1 MLARHD
7 TGVSCSP
14 VMGSATRAALRV
26 SAARL
31 RSRPL
36 RPLLVVS
43 GVALA
48 FAMLVAV
55 VGGSLVARQQA
66 LKRGLSQLP
75 ASARGFRVDRFGL
88 PLSKQTYRRE
98 DRAVRRVLGT
108 LASGEVKRVVF
119 FRQLRIGGQL
129 VEMAAIDGLPDV
141 LHLRRGRL
149 PRTCTAASC
158 EVVEIGGRAPPRLS
172 EGDIHLRRV
181 GVAELHDPSLF
192 GYISAAA
199 EGPTAPPLLVLAPSV
214 EALERLSALHP
225 YYRVYSWLSPL
236 RADRLHTWDIAR
248 TLAAESRGQNRL
260 YGADSAFRLS
270 SPDDELLNADRR
282 GRIASRRL
290 VLVGGETSALLLGF
304 AIIAAIGL
312 RRGLGAE
319 RRRLLAR
326 GARRWQAML
335 TLGGEVGAMTL
346 IGAILGAALGA
357 LVVALI
363 AAAAGQPAGSILG
376 HALLGPW
383 TIAAFLGGIAG
394 VTLALGATT
403 LTRDDD
409 SDRRRI
415 QLVDVAAV
423 GAAVTVAVALSRGAL
438 DPESVTNGN
447 TVLLLIL
454 PALVCFVVAV
464 VLARLLGPAMRA
476 GERLTRRRSLSLRL
490 GVLALARAPSRTV
503 VSCAFIAVALGLALF
518 AGAYRATLARGAADQ
533 AAFQVPLDYTVSEG
547 SKLVMPLDA
556 APVGAYP
563 GAHAYPVVRVSAT
576 TPGAGAAVLSPTVL
590 GLPREAIRRL
600 HWRSDFSPLST
611 TAIARKLT
619 AQGEPRQAG
628 IALPAGA
635 RTLTTTARLRGAG
648 LVASAVLEDDHGRLS
663 LVRLGLAP
671 RRTGTLS
678 ARLPDGAR
686 RVLGIQLALPTDE
699 AFMQAHRNA
708 EGELAVAPS
717 GELDLGPLAADGHE
731 LTDWHGW
738 TLSTGG
744 DVLDRAAGAKV
755 RYSFADTGLHLVL
768 RPVQPTDDRLMPVV
782 VSPDIARAAGGVGGT
797 TVLDFQDTQIN
808 ARVVGVAR
816 RMPSVPADT
825 GPFVLADAG
834 WLSTAINSNAPGE
847 GSPSEVWISAPG
859 DAGRVGATL
868 ARPPFA
874 SLVVASRAADERELA
889 GDPLAHATAVA
900 LGAAGLVAL
909 VLAVL
914 GFWVGVVSELHD
926 EKSDFFDL
934 EAQGLP
940 PADMRKQLRM
950 RGVILLVL
958 GVAGGLALALLLSRL
973 VVSLVR
979 VSGTTGVPEPSLRLD
994 PDWLVGGLG
1003 IAALLLAALLVAEG
1017 ASLAAFRG
1025 SRPERAS
1032 WSLE

>member
-1 MLARHD
+1 M
-7 TGVSCSP
+7 
-14 VMGSATRAALRV
+14 
-26 SAARL
+26 
-31 RSRPL
+31 
-36 RPLLVVS
+36 
-43 GVALA
+43 
-48 FAMLVAV
+48 
-55 VGGSLVARQQA
+55 
-66 LKRGLSQLP
+66 
-75 ASARGFRVDRFGL
+75 
-88 PLSKQTYRRE
+88 
-98 DRAVRRVLGT
+98 
-108 LASGEVKRVVF
+108 
-119 FRQLRIGGQL
+119 
-129 VEMAAIDGLPDV
+129 
-141 LHLRRGRL
+141 
-149 PRTCTAASC
+149 
-158 EVVEIGGRAPPRLS
+158 
-172 EGDIHLRRV
+172 
-181 GVAELHDPSLF
+181 
-192 GYISAAA
+192 
-199 EGPTAPPLLVLAPSV
+199 
-214 EALERLSALHP
+214 
-225 YYRVYSWLSPL
+225 
-236 RADRLHTWDIAR
+236 
-248 TLAAESRGQNRL
+248 
-260 YGADSAFRLS
+260 
-270 SPDDELLNADRR
+270 
-282 GRIASRRL
+282 
-290 VLVGGETSALLLGF
+290 
-304 AIIAAIGL
+304 
-312 RRGLGAE
+312 
-319 RRRLLAR
+319 
-326 GARRWQAML
+326 
-335 TLGGEVGAMTL
+335 
-346 IGAILGAALGA
+346 
-357 LVVALI
+357 
-363 AAAAGQPAGSILG
+363 
-376 HALLGPW
+376 
-383 TIAAFLGGIAG
+383 
-394 VTLALGATT
+394 
-403 LTRDDD
+403 
-409 SDRRRI
+409 
-415 QLVDVAAV
+415 
-423 GAAVTVAVALSRGAL
+423 
-438 DPESVTNGN
+438 
-447 TVLLLIL
+447 
-454 PALVCFVVAV
+454 
-464 VLARLLGPAMRA
+464 
-476 GERLTRRRSLSLRL
+476 
-490 GVLALARAPSRTV
+490 
-503 VSCAFIAVALGLALF
+503 
-518 AGAYRATLARGAADQ
+518 
-533 AAFQVPLDYTVSEG
+533 
-547 SKLVMPLDA
+547 
-556 APVGAYP
+556 
-563 GAHAYPVVRVSAT
+563 
-576 TPGAGAAVLSPTVL
+576 
-590 GLPREAIRRL
+590 
-600 HWRSDFSPLST
+600 
-611 TAIARKLT
+611 
-619 AQGEPRQAG
+619 
-628 IALPAGA
+628 
-635 RTLTTTARLRGAG
+635 
-648 LVASAVLEDDHGRLS
+648 LEDDHGRLS
-663 LVRLGLAP
+663 LARLGLAP

-678 ARLPDGAR
+678 ARLPAGAR

-717 GELDLGPLAADGHE
+717 GELDLGPLAADGRE

-874 SLVVASRAADERELA
+874 SLVVASRAAEERQLA

-973 VVSLVR
+973 VVSLIR

>member
-1 MLARHD
+1 M
-7 TGVSCSP
+7 VI
-14 VMGSATRAALRV
+14 
-26 SAARL
+26 
-31 RSRPL
+31 
-36 RPLLVVS
+36 
-43 GVALA
+43 
-48 FAMLVAV
+48 AV

-66 LKRGLSQLP
+66 LGRGLKALP
-75 ASARGFRVDRFGL
+75 ASTRGFRVDRFGL
-88 PLSKQTYRRE
+88 PLSRQTYLRE

-108 LASGEVKRVVF
+108 LAAGQVRRVVF

-129 VEMAAIDGLPDV
+129 VEIAAVDRPGQV
-141 LHLRRGRL
+141 VRLRSGRL
-149 PRTCTAASC
+149 PQTCTAAGC
-158 EVVEIGGRAPPRLS
+158 EVIEIGGRGPPRLS
-172 EGDIHLRRV
+172 EGEIHLDRV
-181 GVAELHDPSLF
+181 GTAELRDPNLF

-199 EGPTAPPLLVLAPSV
+199 EGPHAPPLIVLAPSV
-214 EALERLSALHP
+214 AALERLPALAP

-236 RADRLHTWDIAR
+236 QADRLHTWDIGR
-248 TLAAESRGQNRL
+248 TLALESRAQTRL

-326 GARRWQAML
+326 GARRWQALL

-346 IGAILGAALGA
+346 VGAIAGTALGAA
-357 LVVALI
+357 VVAVI
-363 AAAAGQPAGSILG
+363 AGSAGQPVGSILG
-376 HALLGPW
+376 HSLLAPW
-383 TIAAFLGGIAG
+383 TIAALVGGVVG
-394 VTLALGATT
+394 VTLVLAATT

-409 SDRRRI
+409 SNPRRV
-415 QLVDVAAV
+415 QLVDVAAL

-438 DPESVTNGN
+438 DPESVTSGN

-476 GERLTRRRSLSLRL
+476 GERLTRGRSLSLRL
-490 GVLALARAPSRTV
+490 GVLALARAPSRTI

-518 AGAYRATLARGAADQ
+518 AIAYRATLSRGAADQ
-533 AAFQVPLDYTVSEG
+533 AAFQVPLDYMVSEG

-556 APVGAYP
+556 AAPQAFP

-590 GLPREAIRRL
+590 GLPRAALRSL
-600 HWRSDFSPLST
+600 HWRSDYSPLPLRT
-611 TAIARKLT
+611 ITRKLT
-619 AQGEPRQAG
+619 AQGEPRQEG
-628 IALPAGA
+628 IALPPGA
-635 RTLTTTARLRGAG
+635 RTVATTARLRGADV
-648 LVASAVLEDDHGRLS
+648 VAWVVVEDARGRLS
-663 LVRLGLAP
+663 LVRLGRVPKHAGRLE
-671 RRTGTLS
+671 
-678 ARLPDGAR
+678 ARLTPGATR
-686 RVLGIQLALPTDE
+686 ILGLQFALPESE
-699 AFMQAHRNA
+699 AFMLAHRDA
-708 EGELAVAPS
+708 EGEVSVVPS
-717 GELDLGPLAADGHE
+717 GEVDLGPLLADGRVV
-731 LTDWHGW
+731 TDWHDW

-744 DVLDRAAGAKV
+744 DVLSRGDGARV
-755 RYSFADTGLHLVL
+755 RFSFPDTGLHLVL
-768 RPVQPTDDRLMPVV
+768 RPVQPTDGHLMPVV

-797 TVLDFQDTQIN
+797 TVLDFQDTHID
-808 ARVVGVAR
+808 ARIVGVAS
-816 RMPSVPADT
+816 RMPSIPADT
-825 GPFVLADAG
+825 GPFVLADAA

-859 DAGRVGATL
+859 DDGSVGEAL
-868 ARPPFA
+868 RRAPFS
-874 SLVVASRAADERELA
+874 SLVVASRAAGERRLA

-934 EAQGLP
+934 EAQGLA
-940 PADMRKQLRM
+940 PADMRRQLRM
-950 RGVILLVL
+950 RGVILLTL
-958 GVAGGLALALLLSRL
+958 GLAGGLALAVLLSRL
-973 VVSLVR
+973 VVSLIR
-979 VSGTTGVPEPSLRLD
+979 VSGTTGVPEPPLRLD

>member
-1 MLARHD
+1 
-7 TGVSCSP
+7 
-14 VMGSATRAALRV
+14 MGGATRAALRV
-26 SAARL
+26 SGARL
-31 RSRPL
+31 RARPL

-48 FAMLVAV
+48 FAMVVAV
-55 VGGSLVARQQA
+55 VGGSLAARQQA
-66 LKRGLSQLP
+66 LARGLNELP
-75 ASARGFRVDRFGL
+75 ASTRGFRVDRFGL
-88 PLSKQTYRRE
+88 PLSRQTYVRE

-108 LASGEVKRVVF
+108 LAAGRVRRVVF
-119 FRQLRIGGQL
+119 FRQLRIDGQL
-129 VEMAAIDGLPDV
+129 VEIAAVDGPGEV
-141 LHLRRGRL
+141 VRLRSGRL
-149 PRTCTAASC
+149 PQTCTAAAC

-172 EGDIHLRRV
+172 EGEIHLDRV
-181 GVAELHDPSLF
+181 GTAELRDPNLF

-199 EGPTAPPLLVLAPSV
+199 EGPHAPPLLVLAPSV
-214 EALERLSALHP
+214 AALERLPALAP

-236 RADRLHTWDIAR
+236 RADRLHTWDIGR
-248 TLAAESRGQNRL
+248 TLALESRAQTRL
-260 YGADSAFRLS
+260 YNADSAFRLS

-312 RRGLGAE
+312 RRGLAAE

-326 GARRWQAML
+326 GARRWQALL
-335 TLGGEVGAMTL
+335 TLGAEVGAMTL
-346 IGAILGAALGA
+346 VGAIAGIALGAAA
-357 LVVALI
+357 VAVI
-363 AAAAGQPAGSILG
+363 AGAAGQPVGSILG
-376 HALLGPW
+376 HSLLAPWTVAALLG
-383 TIAAFLGGIAG
+383 GVVG
-394 VTLALGATT
+394 VTLVLGATT

-409 SDRRRI
+409 SNPRRV
-415 QLVDVAAV
+415 QLADVAAL
-423 GAAVTVAVALSRGAL
+423 GAAVTVAVALSRGAV
-438 DPESVTNGN
+438 DPDSVTTGN

-490 GVLALARAPSRTV
+490 GVLALARAPSRTI

-518 AGAYRATLARGAADQ
+518 AVAYRATLSRGAADQ

-556 APVGAYP
+556 APLRSFP

-590 GLPREAIRRL
+590 GLPRAAIRSLR
-600 HWRSDFSPLST
+600 WRSDYSPLPLQT
-611 TAIARKLT
+611 IARKL
-619 AQGEPRQAG
+619 APQGEPRQEG
-628 IALPAGA
+628 IALPPGA
-635 RTLTTTARLRGAG
+635 RTVTTTARLRGSDV
-648 LVASAVLEDDHGRLS
+648 VAWVVVEDARGRLS
-663 LVRLGLAP
+663 LVRLGRVPTHAQRLE
-671 RRTGTLS
+671 
-678 ARLPDGAR
+678 ARLTPGATR
-686 RVLGIQLALPTDE
+686 LLGLQFALPESE
-699 AFMQAHRNA
+699 AFMLAHRDA
-708 EGELAVAPS
+708 EGEVSVVPS
-717 GELDLGPLAADGHE
+717 GEVDLGPLVADGRVV
-731 LTDWHGW
+731 TDWRDW

-744 DVLDRAAGAKV
+744 DVLSRADGARV
-755 RYSFADTGLHLVL
+755 RFSFPDTGLHLVL
-768 RPVQPTDDRLMPVV
+768 RPVQPTDGQLMPVI
-782 VSPDIARAAGGVGGT
+782 VSPDNARAAGGIGGT
-797 TVLDFQDTQIN
+797 TVLDFQDTHID
-808 ARVVGVAR
+808 ARIVGVAR
-816 RMPSVPADT
+816 RMPSIPADT
-825 GPFVLADAG
+825 GPFVLADAA

-847 GSPSEVWISAPG
+847 GSPTEVWISAPG
-859 DAGRVGATL
+859 DDGSAGEALRRAPFSSL
-868 ARPPFA
+868 A
-874 SLVVASRAADERELA
+874 VASRAAEERKLA

-934 EAQGLP
+934 EAQGLA
-940 PADMRKQLRM
+940 PADMRRQLRM
-950 RGVILLVL
+950 RGVILLTL
-958 GVAGGLALALLLSRL
+958 GLAGGLALAMLLSRL
-973 VVSLVR
+973 VVSLIR
-979 VSGTTGVPEPSLRLD
+979 VSGTTGVPEPPLRLD

>member
-1 MLARHD
+1 M
-7 TGVSCSP
+7 P
-14 VMGSATRAALRV
+14 VMGGATWAALRV

-36 RPLLVVS
+36 RPLLVIS

-66 LKRGLSQLP
+66 LKRGLNQLP

-88 PLSKQTYRRE
+88 PLGKQTYARE

-129 VEMAAIDGLPDV
+129 VEMAAIDNLPSV
-141 LHLRRGRL
+141 LRLHSGRL
-149 PRTCTAASC
+149 PGTCTATSC
-158 EVVEIGGRAPPRLS
+158 EVVAIGGRGPTRLS

-181 GVAELHDPSLF
+181 GVAELDDPNLF

-214 EALERLSALHP
+214 EALERLPALHP

-248 TLAAESRGQNRL
+248 TLAAESRGQTRL
-260 YGADSAFRLS
+260 YNADSAFRLS
-270 SPDDELLNADRR
+270 SPDDELLDAAHR
-282 GRIASRRL
+282 GRVASRRL

-326 GARRWQAML
+326 GARRWQALL

-346 IGAILGAALGA
+346 VGAILGAVLGGV
-357 LVVALI
+357 VVALI
-363 AAAAGQPAGSILG
+363 AAAAGQPVGSILG
-376 HALLGPW
+376 HSLLGRW
-383 TIAAFLGGIAG
+383 TIAAFLGGIIG
-394 VTLALGATT
+394 VTLVLAATT

-464 VLARLLGPAMRA
+464 ILARLLGPTMRA

-518 AGAYRATLARGAADQ
+518 AIAYRATLSQGAADQ

-556 APVGAYP
+556 APLRAYP
-563 GAHAYPVVRVSAT
+563 GAHVFPVVRVSAT

-590 GLPREAIRRL
+590 GLPRAAIRRL
-600 HWRSDFSPLST
+600 HWRSDFSQLSLKT
-611 TAIARKLT
+611 IARKLSV
-619 AQGEPRQAG
+619 QGEPREEG
-628 IALPAGA
+628 IVLPAGA
-635 RTLTTTARLRGAG
+635 RTLSTTARLHGAG
-648 LVASAVLEDDHGRLS
+648 LDAWAVLEDDHGRIALA
-663 LVRLGLAP
+663 RLGGIARKP
-671 RRTGTLS
+671 GTLS
-678 ARLPDGAR
+678 ARLPAGAR
-686 RVLGIQLALPTDE
+686 RVLGIQLALPSDE

-717 GELDLGPLAADGHE
+717 GELDLGPLRADGRE

-738 TLSTGG
+738 RLSTGG
-744 DVLDRAAGAKV
+744 DVLDRSSGAKV
-755 RYSFADTGLHLVL
+755 RYSFAETGLHLVL
-768 RPVQPTDDRLMPVV
+768 RPVQPTDDQLMPVV
-782 VSPDIARAAGGVGGT
+782 ASPDIARAAGGIGGT
-797 TVLDFQDTQIN
+797 TVLDLQDTHVD
-808 ARVVGVAR
+808 ARIVGVAS

-825 GPFVLADAG
+825 GPFVLADAA

-859 DAGRVGATL
+859 DDGSVGKAL
-868 ARPPFA
+868 QRAPFS
-874 SLVVASRAADERELA
+874 SLVVASRAAEERRLV

-909 VLAVL
+909 LLAVL

-934 EAQGLP
+934 EAQGLA
-940 PADMRKQLRM
+940 PAEMRKQLRM
-950 RGVILLVL
+950 RGVILLSL
-958 GVAGGLALALLLSRL
+958 GLTGGLALALLLSRL
-973 VVSLVR
+973 VVSLIR

-994 PDWLVGGLG
+994 PDWLVAGLG
-1003 IAALLLAALLVAEG
+1003 IAALLLAALLVAES

>member
-1 MLARHD
+1 
-7 TGVSCSP
+7 
-14 VMGSATRAALRV
+14 MGGATRAALRV
-26 SAARL
+26 SGARL
-31 RSRPL
+31 RARPL
-36 RPLLVVS
+36 RPLLVVA

-48 FAMLVAV
+48 FAMIVAV
-55 VGGSLVARQQA
+55 VAGSLVARQQA
-66 LKRGLSQLP
+66 LKRGLNELP
-75 ASARGFRVDRFGL
+75 ASTRGFRVDRFGL
-88 PLSKQTYRRE
+88 PLSRDTYRRE

-108 LASGEVKRVVF
+108 LAAGQVRRVVF
-119 FRQLRIGGQL
+119 FRQLRIGGEL
-129 VEMAAIDGLPDV
+129 VEIAAVDGLRDV
-141 LHLRRGRL
+141 VRLRNGRL
-149 PRTCTAASC
+149 PRACTPAGC
-158 EVVEIGGRAPPRLS
+158 EVVEIGGRGPPRLA
-172 EGDIHLRRV
+172 EGEIRLDRV
-181 GVAELHDPSLF
+181 GVAELDDPNLF
-192 GYISAAA
+192 GYISAAT
-199 EGPTAPPLLVLAPSV
+199 EGAHAPPLLLLAPNV
-214 EALERLSALHP
+214 AALERLPALAP

-236 RADRLHTWDIAR
+236 RADRLHTWDIGR
-248 TLAAESRGQNRL
+248 TLALESRAQTRL
-260 YGADSAFRLS
+260 YSADSAFRLS

-312 RRGLGAE
+312 RRGLAAE

-326 GARRWQAML
+326 GARRWQALL
-335 TLGGEVGAMTL
+335 TLGAEVGAMTL
-346 IGAILGAALGA
+346 VGAIAGVALGAA
-357 LVVALI
+357 VVAVI
-363 AAAAGQPAGSILG
+363 AAAAGEPVGSILG
-376 HALLGPW
+376 HALLAPW
-383 TIAAFLGGIAG
+383 AIAALLGGIVG
-394 VTLALGATT
+394 VTLVLAATT

-409 SDRRRI
+409 TNPRRV

-423 GAAVTVAVALSRGAL
+423 GAAVTVAVALGRGAL

-454 PALVCFVVAV
+454 PALVCFVVSV

-476 GERLTRRRSLSLRL
+476 GERLTRHRSLSLRL

-518 AGAYRATLARGAADQ
+518 AVAYRATLSRGAADQ

-556 APVGAYP
+556 APLRSYP

-590 GLPREAIRRL
+590 GLPHSAIRRL
-600 HWRSDFSPLST
+600 HWRSDYSALSLQT
-611 TAIARKLT
+611 IARKLA
-619 AQGEPRQAG
+619 AQGEPRQEG
-628 IALPAGA
+628 IVLPAGV
-635 RTLTTTARLRGAG
+635 RTLTTTARLRGADV
-648 LVASAVLEDDHGRLS
+648 VAWVVVEDARGRLS
-663 LVRLGLAP
+663 LVRLGRVPKHATRLEARLAP
-671 RRTGTLS
+671 
-678 ARLPDGAR
+678 GAKR
-686 RVLGIQLALPTDE
+686 ILGLQLALPESE
-699 AFMQAHRNA
+699 AFMLAHRDA
-708 EGELAVAPS
+708 EGEVSVVPS
-717 GELDLGPLAADGHE
+717 GEVDLGPLLAGGRVV
-731 LTDWHGW
+731 TDWHEF

-744 DVLDRAAGAKV
+744 DVLSRPGGVKV
-755 RYSFADTGLHLVL
+755 RFSFPDTGLHLVL
-768 RPVQPTDDRLMPVV
+768 RPAQSTDGKLMPVV

-797 TVLDFQDTQIN
+797 TVLDFQDTHID
-808 ARVVGVAR
+808 ARIVGVAR

-825 GPFVLADAG
+825 GPFVLADGA

-859 DAGRVGATL
+859 DDGSVGAAL
-868 ARPPFA
+868 RRAPFS
-874 SLVVASRAADERELA
+874 SLVVASRAGEERRLA

-934 EAQGLP
+934 EAQGLA
-940 PADMRKQLRM
+940 PADMRRQLRM
-950 RGVILLVL
+950 RGVILLTL
-958 GVAGGLALALLLSRL
+958 GLAGGLALAVLLSRL
-973 VVSLVR
+973 VVSLIR
-979 VSGTTGVPEPSLRLD
+979 VSGTTAVPEPPLRLD